1 MHRRYHRKSLPSR
14 SLSPANGYCRFGV
27 IPGLCAEATMA
38 NVVVFMVP
46 ELEVSE
52 DHVKDGL
59 RSLLHTILF
68 SRSLGPIETS
78 VKTCDFFAVSY
89 CTTNNPEEKQLVDS
103 SIGRFQTSIARS
115 SNELVKDCFIVEFF
129 ETVTESGFLG
139 VGTRT
144 KRLLWEQWKIPVRV
158 HRNSAT
164 KKSASYDDGP
174 GRAGALI
181 MEERKQQRIGESAVQ
196 KGIVYIV
203 DAVNRRVDH
212 LPTRKLTSLKES
224 KTYDCNIV
232 LHSEQV
238 VSKESNLKPLM
249 QSLSFRF

>member
-1 MHRRYHRKSLPSR
+1 
-14 SLSPANGYCRFGV
+14 
-27 IPGLCAEATMA
+27 
-38 NVVVFMVP
+38 
-46 ELEVSE
+46 
-52 DHVKDGL
+52 
-59 RSLLHTILF
+59 
-68 SRSLGPIETS
+68 
-78 VKTCDFFAVSY
+78 
-89 CTTNNPEEKQLVDS
+89 
-103 SIGRFQTSIARS
+103 
-115 SNELVKDCFIVEFF
+115 
-129 ETVTESGFLG
+129 
-139 VGTRT
+139 
-144 KRLLWEQWKIPVRV
+144 
-158 HRNSAT
+158 
-164 KKSASYDDGP
+164 
-174 GRAGALI
+174 